1 MWGAVRDWRFYAD
14 LPTTGWG
21 GGLSDF
27 VVVPEYCVIKVPDNV
42 PLDVAGEFPA
52 LILEGPNA

>member
-1 MWGAVRDWRFYAD
+1 MLTGL
-14 LPTTGWG
+14 LPGWG

-42 PLDVAGEFPA
+42 PLDVAGECPGRSSEESNVA
-52 LILEGPNA
+52 DYI